1 MMPKIEILISIVAI
15 ISLFTN
21 RHLYRILRDILQF
34 SPVTWTSLMYLIS
47 TDAAYRIWTSLW
59 DSKVMRYRQQ
69 QFLKVRNDEFH
80 LEMLYLELQIMSR
93 SSGFIV
99 FTVEMSQESLFAVIL
114 IALAI
119 ILDIIANISGPT
131 NHLGL
136 RAMFGGNLAPNVFYY
151 FYQSSCKAYTASQLS
166 QS

>member
-1 MMPKIEILISIVAI
+1 MPKIEILISIVAI

-47 TDAAYRIWTSLW
+47 TDAAYQIWTSLW

-69 QFLKVRNDEFH
+69 RFLKVRNDEFH

-99 FTVEMSQESLFAVIL
+99 FTVEMS
-114 IALAI
+114 
-119 ILDIIANISGPT
+119 
-131 NHLGL
+131 
-136 RAMFGGNLAPNVFYY
+136 
-151 FYQSSCKAYTASQLS
+151 
-166 QS
+166 